1 MAGESPPSD
10 PAVEERSPAGAPA
23 EQKAVDQRWRLW
35 ASVLVVLA
43 LAVGGL
49 IGLVIIPAGQRDQS
63 HLSMKHA
70 MRRAAG
76 LEPGSPAVAQ
86 PLARSTSLPVSQVS
100 WDPQIM
106 SILTAGNSRRGGQLA
121 AQTCAPAMGTRACPR
136 PTFRALPASRPTR
149 FTSSS
154 TTIAQAPVRIRR

>member
-10 PAVEERSPAGAPA
+10 PAVEERSPAGAPV

-86 PLARSTSLPVSQVS
+86 PLARSTSLPVS
-100 WDPQIM
+100 
-106 SILTAGNSRRGGQLA
+106 
-121 AQTCAPAMGTRACPR
+121 
-136 PTFRALPASRPTR
+136 
-149 FTSSS
+149 
-154 TTIAQAPVRIRR
+154 